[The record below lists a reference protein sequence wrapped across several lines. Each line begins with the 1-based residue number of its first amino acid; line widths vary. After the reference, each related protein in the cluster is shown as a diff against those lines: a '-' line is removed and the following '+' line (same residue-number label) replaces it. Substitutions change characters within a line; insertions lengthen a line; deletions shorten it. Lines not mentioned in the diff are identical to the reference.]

1 MPEDANVGVGG
12 IRGGLAFLGGNS
24 MRREIAEIKMMYI
37 SWDGGWRPYITIYS

>member
-12 IRGGLAFLGGNS
+12 MRGGGLAFLGGNS

-37 SWDGGWRPYITIYS
+37 SWDGG